1 MQQQQCSISK
11 QITRLDHAD
20 SPAQYLSMSDQIP
33 TASVRRLKPD
43 SVIGPYKIEKVL
55 GNGGMGTVYLA
66 NQLSLNRHVA
76 LKVLRK
82 KRLEK
87 EGAIEKFLKEARMT
101 AKLNHPNLVS
111 VHDAGQDEKSGLVY
125 YTMTYVDGPN
135 LRNWVAKRGPLD
147 VQTALQILK
156 GICAGLGHAHQLKL
170 VHRDLKPDNI
180 MLMRNDTRPLITD
193 LGLATDRI
201 TTQQL
206 NSRKRFSLIGTPEYS
221 APDQLR
227 NPHKATPACD
237 IFSAGACFYFMLTGQ
252 EAFDGETLLDLI
264 INVATEDPPE
274 LQQLPAEAQ
283 TVIYHFMAKDPQ
295 DRLQDGDQAV
305 AWLNE
310 LEQGNVPL
318 QAGVSSGSDSE
329 NIDIDAGG
337 GPRRRRRRTR
347 RRR

>member
-1 MQQQQCSISK
+1 MN
-11 QITRLDHAD
+11 
-20 SPAQYLSMSDQIP
+20 DQIP

-66 NQLSLNRHVA
+66 TQLSLNRPVA
-76 LKVLRK
+76 LKILRK

-101 AKLNHPNLVS
+101 AKLNHPNLVA
-111 VHDAGQDEKSGLVY
+111 VHDAGQDEKSDLVY

-135 LRNWVAKRGPLD
+135 LRNWVHKRGPLD
-147 VQTALQILK
+147 VKTAIQILK

-237 IFSAGACFYFMLTGQ
+237 VFSAGACFYFMLTGQ

-274 LQQLPAEAQ
+274 LSHLPPEAQ
-283 TVIYHFMAKDPQ
+283 TIILHFMAKDPQ
-295 DRLQDGDQAV
+295 DRPQHGDEAV
-305 AWLNE
+305 AWLKDLEEGHIE
-310 LEQGNVPL
+310 LQT
-318 QAGVSSGSDSE
+318 VSSSSSHESE
-329 NIDIDAGG
+329 NIDIGAA
-337 GPRRRRRRTR
+337 PRRRRRGRGR